1 MGTMKSKKMLVPR
14 GLLKIFDNWHGMDI
28 KQSKDILAPSE
39 RMLTIKK
46 SYNCTSIVD
55 KQQHFL

>member
-14 GLLKIFDNWHGMDI
+14 GLLKIFANWHGMDI
-28 KQSKDILAPSE
+28 KQSKDILAQSE
-39 RMLTIKK
+39 RTLTIKK

-55 KQQHFL
+55 KQ